1 MKKVLLTLGVSA
13 SLVLT
18 SSLAYDKE
26 EAKKVFSCKGFA
38 QAMNDY
44 GFKFRENAVNFQR
57 QSNYATINLDTTWER
72 VCIDVTDGRIKL
84 FSTKE
89 EQEKLNIAHL
99 QKMYSSYPQ
108 FTTPPALALSHI
120 ASIARDDVLKNEDK
134 TIANVFEY
142 FGGMKGMTFL
152 FDSETFYS
160 LINQNEVVSE
170 AYNFLEWLRA
180 TKPDAYSVI
189 LSRINSY
196 SGEKMGGALAFFN
209 QLFNEYKGA
218 KDG

>member
-1 MKKVLLTLGVSA
+1 MKKILLTLGISM

-26 EAKKVFSCKGFA
+26 EGKKVFSCKGFA
-38 QAMNDY
+38 QAMDDY

-57 QSNYATINLDTTWER
+57 QSDYATINLDTTWER

-84 FSTKE
+84 FKNKE

-99 QKMYSSYPQ
+99 QMYYNSYPQ
-108 FTTPPALALSHI
+108 FTTPPVLALSHI

-134 TIANVFEY
+134 TIAQIFEQ
-142 FGGMKGMTFL
+142 FGGMKGMIFL

-170 AYNFLEWLRA
+170 TYNFLEWLRT
-180 TKPDAYSVI
+180 TKPDVYSVI

-196 SGEKMGGALAFFN
+196 SDKKMGGAMAFFN
-209 QLFNEYKGA
+209 QLFNEYKGG
-218 KDG
+218 K